1 MSKPDPISEK
11 KIDKINMVLKDMI
24 FNYDGSISNF
34 GDGELTYQLRIT
46 GQKHMI
52 SVGEYYNYLIID
64 VIILDGSHKTT
75 VFIKYIPNVLSDY
88 KTLHHLSRDISEE
101 LQYFFGSDHVRV
113 NVVVNVSEEYR
124 QKIDELPSI

>member
-24 FNYDGSISNF
+24 FNYKGPVSEYNNGEFQYQISIS
-34 GDGELTYQLRIT
+34 

-52 SVGEYYNYLIID
+52 SVGEYYNYLIMD
-64 VIILDGSHKTT
+64 VVIIDGSPMTT
-75 VFIKYIPNVLSDY
+75 LFIKYLPYILSDY
-88 KTLHHLSRDISEE
+88 KTLRHLSRDISEE

-113 NVVVNVSEEYR
+113 NVVVNVSEGYQ

>member
-24 FNYDGSISNF
+24 FNYDGPISNI
-34 GDGELTYQLRIT
+34 GDGELTYRLRIT

-88 KTLHHLSRDISEE
+88 KTLRHLSRDISEE

-113 NVVVNVSEEYR
+113 NVVVNVSEEYQ